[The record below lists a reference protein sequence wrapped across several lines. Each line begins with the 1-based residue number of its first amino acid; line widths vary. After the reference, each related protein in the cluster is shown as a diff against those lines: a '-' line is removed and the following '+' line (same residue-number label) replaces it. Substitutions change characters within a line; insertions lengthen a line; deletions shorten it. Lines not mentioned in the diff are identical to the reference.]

1 MPPLAL
7 FATSWCRD
15 HALQY
20 GVTGNTCH
28 VVCNTQQV
36 IHSTRMRRH
45 DVITKSP
52 DARAFGND
60 ADSARLLATQ
70 LISGARQRD
79 SVRERRVR
87 LGTI

>member
-45 DVITKSP
+45 DVITKGP
-52 DARAFGND
+52 DARALPF
-60 ADSARLLATQ
+60 SASRFV
-70 LISGARQRD
+70 SGARQTE
-79 SVRERRVR
+79 SVLERRVR
-87 LGTI
+87 